1 MPVMRAIALPADKY
15 YVARGDKAR
24 LQPIA
29 DEFFAKMVDD
39 LTRPLTPEEAHPSQV
54 QKQLESANVK
64 VTGKSYEDAYAKV
77 NEMFL
82 ESRWADGLPIVPPTP
97 ELVKAMEA
105 GTTLSPQDVLGQVA
119 PKNGTATVEK
129 IAINSVMAGAKPEYF
144 PVILAAMEGFLDKHY
159 DLTHVVASTGSFT
172 PVVIVDGPIAKE
184 LDFNSGIGMLGIG
197 WQANSTVG
205 RALELS
211 LLNLGQTWPQVNFM
225 GLTGRLEGYTFYTFA
240 EDTAKSPWEP
250 FNVGEGFQA
259 GDSTVTVS
267 SAGTPVIFG
276 GGAVAPWTAQGVID
290 QMATRESGTG
300 AGLASRSKA
309 HRRAASRLRGRTR
322 EPRIHAQKPAGVS
335 VRTYP
340 HALREAGQASFVRR
354 GQRGGVYPGV
364 DRGRPNP
371 AGPRADFPGQSEAR
385 RDGAGCSEP
394 ERFSH
399 RRRGRLAGIRFA
411 LHVPGNELGARN
423 EKSYRGDADQGG
435 PVAEHLGVSR
445 RRRGIRVRPA
455 RALKFRAPRRSAL
468 ALF

>member
-1 MPVMRAIALPADKY
+1 MPGVYFTTTEFLDDAKSAARDRGMPEIRALALPADKY

-24 LQPIA
+24 LQLIA
-29 DEFFAKMVDD
+29 DAFFPQMVDD
-39 LTRPLTPEEAHPSQV
+39 LTRPLTAEEAHPSQV
-54 QKQLESANVK
+54 EKQLESANIK
-64 VTGKSYEDAYAKV
+64 ITGKSYEDAYAKV

-82 ESRWADGLPIVPPTP
+82 DSRWADGLPIVPPTP

-105 GTTLSPQDVLGQVA
+105 GTTRSPEDVLGQVA

-250 FNVGEGFQA
+250 FNVSEGFQA

-267 SAGTPVIFG
+267 SAGTPVVFG

-290 QMATRESGTG
+290 QMA
-300 AGLASRSKA
+300 
-309 HRRAASRLRGRTR
+309 AAIRNRGVAW
-322 EPRIHAQKPAGVS
+322 PHAQKHIVVLHPDCAVELANAGYTRKSLQEYFYEQTRVPYEKLAKQVSFGEGSEEDFIRASVADGRIRPDRAQIFLDNLKPGGRVPVVQSPADFHIVVAGGS
-335 VRTYP
+335 PGYDLLFTYP
-340 HALREAGQASFVRR
+340 GTNWAHETKKVTGATLTKAGR
-354 GQRGGVYPGV
+354 
-364 DRGRPNP
+364 
-371 AGPRADFPGQSEAR
+371 
-385 RDGAGCSEP
+385 
-394 ERFSH
+394 
-399 RRRGRLAGIRFA
+399 
-411 LHVPGNELGARN
+411 
-423 EKSYRGDADQGG
+423 
-435 PVAEHLGVSR
+435 
-445 RRRGIRVRPA
+445 
-455 RALKFRAPRRSAL
+455 
-468 ALF
+468 